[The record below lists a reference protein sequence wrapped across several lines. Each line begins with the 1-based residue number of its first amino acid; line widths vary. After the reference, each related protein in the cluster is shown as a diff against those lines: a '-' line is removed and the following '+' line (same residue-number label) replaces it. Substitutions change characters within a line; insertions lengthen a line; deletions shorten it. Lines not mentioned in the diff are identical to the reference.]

1 MSEDILQL
9 TPEYKL
15 NREWS
20 IVLAAFL
27 GGPLPAGYLIAENF
41 RNLGKPDA
49 ARNTWI
55 IAIIVTIAVVGLAYI
70 MPAGNAGR
78 SYFIPLVYILLTRLL
93 VRQYQSKAILEHVN
107 AGGPMYNGWKGA
119 LAGLIGC
126 VIMVAVLVGAYFL
139 IEGNQA

>member
-1 MSEDILQL
+1 MSEDVLQL

-20 IVLAAFL
+20 IILAAFL

-41 RNLGKPDA
+41 RNLGKPAA

-55 IAIIVTIAVVGLAYI
+55 ITIIGTLAVIGLAYFL
-70 MPAGNAGR
+70 PEGLNNR
-78 SYFIPLVYILLTRLL
+78 RLLIPLIYILLTRMV

-107 AGGPMYNGWKGA
+107 AGGPMFNGWKGV

-126 VIMVAVLVGAYFL
+126 AIMVAIIVGA
-139 IEGNQA
+139 